1 MRDET
6 PRIIKIGDAV
16 SQFGN
21 VIWPFWDHR
30 ETTANESV
38 SGRCYREDRPF
49 GRVIDLF
56 FFWQKDPRH
65 CERAYLSDVERA
77 IAFKAQHRERLN
89 GVLQREQ

>member
-16 SQFGN
+16 SQLLN
-21 VIWPFWDHR
+21 VTFLPRHQM
-30 ETTANESV
+30 TTANESL
-38 SGRCYREDRPF
+38 SGRAHRERW
-49 GRVIDLF
+49 RIECWIDAL
-56 FFWQKDPRH
+56 FFWQRNPRH

-77 IAFKAQHRERLN
+77 IAFKAQHRERLK

>member
-16 SQFGN
+16 SQLMN
-21 VIWPFWDHR
+21 VALLPRHTK
-30 ETTANESV
+30 TTANESV
-38 SGRCYREDRPF
+38 SGRAYREAWRVERWIDR
-49 GRVIDLF
+49 V
-56 FFWQKDPRH
+56 FFWQRNPRH

-77 IAFKAQHRERLN
+77 IAFKAQHKERLN